1 MKLELARQN
10 DFETIIAF
18 YDDVMERTPEMGT
31 YARWQKGIT
40 NHLPVYH
47 CHYPGIFLLNGLDAS
62 AEVLSTPV
70 L

>member
-47 CHYPGIFLLNGLDAS
+47 CHYPGIFLLNGLDVIES
-62 AEVLSTPV
+62 F
-70 L
+70 

>member
-10 DFETIIAF
+10 DFETIIAY
-18 YDDVMERTPEMGT
+18 YDDVTERTPEMGT

-47 CHYPGIFLLNGLDAS
+47 SFFNVIHHKY
-62 AEVLSTPV
+62 V
-70 L
+70 